1 MSDKEMNMAILNKL
15 YEIADKVFDE
25 GVNVKE
31 GNYTASDLAKMRDSA
46 FKVGYLKTETK
57 SYKNEFNKQVEKDCF
72 IAPMASVNVLS
83 FVCSFCVVQIF
94 ALVAKFEKLANIGS
108 SKKRKFVKQKDNNEV
123 LCTVKVLINKYYSKL
138 SLHCANDDLRPA
150 MRNVC
155 LDIRNGRAAASDG
168 HTMMIKGLD
177 VVSTEHFKYDYN
189 LPLVNGK
196 DFKKMCSLAK
206 SGSTL
211 TCKLVREQDG
221 NTYWV
226 SECCG
231 YYSKTEANRYVNYS
245 SVLPKISPDN
255 LCTINGK
262 TWKGISKWLNK
273 NKGFNSI
280 GLVIIKHKENDN
292 RITFTINGMYDNND
306 GIEISCECENV
317 PNKNFA
323 IGLKIDSLLR
333 FENFNFTLG
342 RYANEALVYV
352 GSLEVGMMM
361 PMYIDDEYDG
371 FKLSDGYI
379 GAYDYC
385 GFAESF
391 DMPEN
396 KPTEDTTHTKVDNV
410 TTEEKE
416 EPTDKEESCDIYYTK
431 ENGRIVRYDVG
442 TYYKDSDSYLVSKTF
457 VNPSECKVL
466 ALSRKELEYTLANYQ
481 ITEECYNNILYQENY
496 DITQK
501 YLKSEKA
508 KEQSNTPAKV
518 VSLDNHSNKFS
529 FDAIGV
535 NVGDVL
541 TFVDG
546 TKVIAAEDNKVLF
559 GGRLFTLSGFCK
571 DFMPDDKRTKSNTYR
586 GCSFFFKDGV
596 KLEKLFKEQQKK
608 SLVSSKEEI
617 AAVPDDND
625 SLQNTINAQVKFYLE
640 KVCYILGEDGKPRRW
655 NVIKYLKETDE
666 FVVECMD
673 IPNNPTWI
681 EDRKQFA
688 ARYHSMSITESRYYS
703 IINNEPI
710 LKEICKGQYKEPL
723 DSVPNEQQA
732 SEKCTERTITPLAK
746 ENVSERKE
754 TASTVKVVSI
764 SIGVP
769 VCLYIPPN
777 NMRLDIAANKP
788 FPTAVGDCL
797 CVVGKVVHTLPL
809 PPPRSKV
816 MSEIIKV
823 NQLIKKQKWKR
834 IFVYL
839 ADLHSEMANATD
851 W

>member
-1 MSDKEMNMAILNKL
+1 MSDKEMNLAILNKL
-15 YEIADKVFDE
+15 YEIADKVFNE

-46 FKVGYLKTETK
+46 FKDGYLETE
-57 SYKNEFNKQVEKDCF
+57 NKKIYDYSAQKIVEKDCF

-94 ALVAKFEKLANIGS
+94 ALVAKFEKLASIG
-108 SKKRKFVKQKDNNEV
+108 SKKRMFIKQKDNNEV

-138 SLHCANDDLRPA
+138 SLHCANDDLRPI

-168 HTMMIKGLD
+168 HTMLIKGLD
-177 VVSTEHFKYDYN
+177 VVSTEHFTYDYN

-211 TCKLVREQDG
+211 TCKLVREPDG

-231 YYSKTEANRYVNYS
+231 YYSKTEASRYVNYS
-245 SVLPKISPDN
+245 SVLPKINPDN
-255 LCTINGK
+255 LCTINEK
-262 TWKGISKWLNK
+262 TWKGISKWLKK

-280 GLVIIKHKENDN
+280 GVVIIKHKENDN
-292 RITFTINGMYDNND
+292 LITFTINGMYDNHD

-333 FENFNFTLG
+333 FENFNFALG

-391 DMPEN
+391 DMPTN
-396 KPTEDTTHTKVDNV
+396 KPTEDVIPAKVDNV

-416 EPTDKEESCDIYYTK
+416 CATEEKTEQTDFKRDITSK
-431 ENGRIVRYDVG
+431 IIICGIPS
-442 TYYKDSDSYLVSKTF
+442 YKDS
-457 VNPSECKVL
+457 
-466 ALSRKELEYTLANYQ
+466 A
-481 ITEECYNNILYQENY
+481 
-496 DITQK
+496 
-501 YLKSEKA
+501 
-508 KEQSNTPAKV
+508 PAKDVAETKVDAPDAPNVPANV
-518 VSLDNHSNKFS
+518 VSLDKPSNKFS
-529 FDAIGV
+529 FAAIGV
-535 NVGDVL
+535 NVGDKL

-546 TKVIAAEDNKVLF
+546 TEVIAAEDNKVSF
-559 GGRLFTLSGFCK
+559 CGELFTLSGFCK
-571 DFMPDDKRTKSNTYR
+571 EFMPDDKRTKSNSYR
-586 GCSFFFKDGV
+586 GCAFFFKDGV

-608 SLVSSKEEI
+608 SLASKEEI
-617 AAVPDDND
+617 AAVPDDTPSEPIDWKGKVFIDFKNKLAYKV
-625 SLQNTINAQVKFYLE
+625 SGYNTIKYPHYLYTEIRADGSFLWHGGAE
-640 KVCYILGEDGKPRRW
+640 KSEFEEMISHCMVVEY
-655 NVIKYLKETDE
+655 TDE
-666 FVVECMD
+666 NTIMD
-673 IPNNPTWI
+673 MIHTYLN
-681 EDRKQFA
+681 
-688 ARYHSMSITESRYYS
+688 
-703 IINNEPI
+703 
-710 LKEICKGQYKEPL
+710 
-723 DSVPNEQQA
+723 SVPNEHQT
-732 SEKCTERTITPLAK
+732 SEKCTERTITPLAN
-746 ENVSERKE
+746 ENVSECKE
-754 TASTVKVVSI
+754 TASTAKVVAI
-764 SIGVP
+764 YIGVP
-769 VCLYIPPN
+769 VCLDIPPN

-788 FPTAVGDCL
+788 LNAAVGDCL
-797 CVVGKVVHTLPL
+797 CGVGKVVHTLPL
-809 PPPRSKV
+809 PPPRSKE
-816 MSEIIKV
+816 MSE
-823 NQLIKKQKWKR
+823 LITYTN
-834 IFVYL
+834 FYNT
-839 ADLHSEMANATD
+839 S
-851 W
+851 

>member
-1 MSDKEMNMAILNKL
+1 MNDKEMNLAILNKL
-15 YEIADKVFDE
+15 YEIADKVFNE

-31 GNYTASDLAKMRDSA
+31 GNYTASDLAKMKDSA
-46 FKVGYLKTETK
+46 FKDGYLKTETK
-57 SYKNEFNKQVEKDCF
+57 SYKNECNKQVEKDCF

-94 ALVAKFEKLANIGS
+94 ALVAKFEKLASIG
-108 SKKRKFVKQKDNNEV
+108 SKKRMFIKQKDNNEV

-138 SLHCANDDLRPA
+138 SLHCANDDLRPS
-150 MRNVC
+150 MKNVC

-177 VVSTEHFKYDYN
+177 VVSTEHFTYDYN

-196 DFKKMCSLAK
+196 DFKKICSLAK

-211 TCKLVREQDG
+211 TCKLVREPDG

-245 SVLPKISPDN
+245 SVLPKINPDN
-255 LCTINGK
+255 LCTINEK

-280 GLVIIKHKENDN
+280 GLIIIKHKENDN
-292 RITFTINGMYDNND
+292 RITFTINGMYDNHD

-371 FKLSDGYI
+371 FRLSDGYI

-391 DMPEN
+391 DMP
-396 KPTEDTTHTKVDNV
+396 TEDVIPAKVDNV

-416 EPTDKEESCDIYYTK
+416 CATEDK
-431 ENGRIVRYDVG
+431 
-442 TYYKDSDSYLVSKTF
+442 
-457 VNPSECKVL
+457 
-466 ALSRKELEYTLANYQ
+466 
-481 ITEECYNNILYQENY
+481 TEQTN
-496 DITQK
+496 
-501 YLKSEKA
+501 KS
-508 KEQSNTPAKV
+508 AKV
-518 VSLDNHSNKFS
+518 VSLDKPSNKFS

-535 NVGDVL
+535 NVGDSL
-541 TFVDG
+541 TFIDG
-546 TKVIAAEDNKVLF
+546 TKVIAAEDNKVSF
-559 GGRLFTLSGFCK
+559 CGELFTLSGFCK
-571 DFMPDDKRTKSNTYR
+571 EFMPDDKRTKSNSYR
-586 GCSFFFKDGV
+586 GCAFFFKDGV

-617 AAVPDDND
+617 AAVPDENG

-640 KVCYILGEDGKPRRW
+640 NVCYILGEDGKPRRW

-673 IPNNPTWI
+673 IPNKPTWI

-703 IINNEPI
+703 IINNDPI

-723 DSVPNEQQA
+723 DSVPNEHQA
-732 SEKCTERTITPLAK
+732 SEKCTERTITPPAN

-754 TASTVKVVSI
+754 TASTAKVVAI

-769 VCLYIPPN
+769 VCLDIPPN
-777 NMRLDIAANKP
+777 NMRLDIAADKP

-797 CVVGKVVHTLPL
+797 CGVGKVVHTLPL
-809 PPPRSKV
+809 PPPRSKG
-816 MSEIIKV
+816 MIK
-823 NQLIKKQKWKR
+823 LITYTN
-834 IFVYL
+834 FYNT
-839 ADLHSEMANATD
+839 S
-851 W
+851 

>member
-1 MSDKEMNMAILNKL
+1 MSDKEMNLAILNKL
-15 YEIADKVFDE
+15 YEIADKVFNE

-31 GNYTASDLAKMRDSA
+31 GNYTASDLAKMKDSA
-46 FKVGYLKTETK
+46 FKDGYLKTETK
-57 SYKNEFNKQVEKDCF
+57 SYKNECNKQVEKDCF

-94 ALVAKFEKLANIGS
+94 ALVAKFEKLASIG
-108 SKKRKFVKQKDNNEV
+108 SKKRMFIKQKDNNEV

-138 SLHCANDDLRPA
+138 SLHCANDDLRPI

-155 LDIRNGRAAASDG
+155 LDVRNGRAAASDG

-177 VVSTEHFKYDYN
+177 VVSTEHFTYDYN

-211 TCKLVREQDG
+211 TCKLVREPDG

-255 LCTINGK
+255 LCTINEK
-262 TWKGISKWLNK
+262 TWKGISKWLKK

-280 GLVIIKHKENDN
+280 GVVIIKHKENDN
-292 RITFTINGMYDNND
+292 RITFTINGMYDNHD

-333 FENFNFTLG
+333 FENFNFALG

-352 GSLEVGMMM
+352 GSLEVGVMI
-361 PMYIDDEYDG
+361 PMFINDEYNG

-391 DMPEN
+391 DMPANE
-396 KPTEDTTHTKVDNV
+396 PTENVIPAKVEDV

-416 EPTDKEESCDIYYTK
+416 EPTDKEESCEIYYTK

-457 VNPSECKVL
+457 VLPSECKVL
-466 ALSRKELEYTLANYQ
+466 AVSRKELEYTLANYQ
-481 ITEECYNNILYQENY
+481 ITEECYNNILCQESY

-508 KEQSNTPAKV
+508 KVRTNAPAKV
-518 VSLDNHSNKFS
+518 VPLDKPSNKFS
-529 FDAIGV
+529 FDAVGV
-535 NVGDVL
+535 NVGDKL
-541 TFVDG
+541 TFIDG
-546 TKVIAAEDNKVLF
+546 TEVIAAENNKIIF
-559 GGRLFTLSGFCK
+559 CGELFTLSGFCK
-571 DFMPDDKRTKSNTYR
+571 EFMPDDKRTKSNSYR
-586 GCSFFFKDGV
+586 GCAFFFKDGV
-596 KLEKLFKEQQKK
+596 KLEKLFKDAQKK

-617 AAVPDDND
+617 AAVPDD
-625 SLQNTINAQVKFYLE
+625 T
-640 KVCYILGEDGKPRRW
+640 
-655 NVIKYLKETDE
+655 
-666 FVVECMD
+666 
-673 IPNNPTWI
+673 
-681 EDRKQFA
+681 
-688 ARYHSMSITESRYYS
+688 
-703 IINNEPI
+703 
-710 LKEICKGQYKEPL
+710 L
-723 DSVPNEQQA
+723 DSVPNEHIA
-732 SEKCTERTITPLAK
+732 SEKCTERTIIPLAK
-746 ENVSERKE
+746 ENVSEHKE
-754 TASTVKVVSI
+754 TASTAKVVAI
-764 SIGVP
+764 YIGVP
-769 VCLYIPPN
+769 SCLDIPPN

-788 FPTAVGDCL
+788 LNAAVGDCL
-797 CVVGKVVHTLPL
+797 CGVGKVVHTLPL
-809 PPPRSKV
+809 PPPRSKEI
-816 MSEIIKV
+816 SE
-823 NQLIKKQKWKR
+823 LITYTN
-834 IFVYL
+834 FYNT
-839 ADLHSEMANATD
+839 S
-851 W
+851 

>member
-1 MSDKEMNMAILNKL
+1 MNLAILNKL
-15 YEIADKVFDE
+15 YEIADKVFNE

-31 GNYTASDLAKMRDSA
+31 GNYTASDLAKMKDSA
-46 FKVGYLKTETK
+46 FKDGYLETE
-57 SYKNEFNKQVEKDCF
+57 NKKVYDYSAQKIVEKDCF

-94 ALVAKFEKLANIGS
+94 ALVAKFEKLASIG
-108 SKKRKFVKQKDNNEV
+108 SKKRMFIKQKDNNDV
-123 LCTVKVLINKYYSKL
+123 LCTVKVLIKKYYSKL
-138 SLHCANDDLRPA
+138 SLYCANDDLRPI

-155 LDIRNGRAAASDG
+155 LDIRNGRAVASDG

-177 VVSTEHFKYDYN
+177 VVSTEHFTYDYN

-211 TCKLVREQDG
+211 TCKLVREPDS

-255 LCTINGK
+255 LCTINEK
-262 TWKGISKWLNK
+262 TWKGISKWLKK

-292 RITFTINGMYDNND
+292 RITFTINGMYDNHD

-352 GSLEVGMMM
+352 GSLKVGMMM

-385 GFAESF
+385 GFVESF
-391 DMPEN
+391 DMPTN
-396 KPTEDTTHTKVDNV
+396 KPTEDVIPAKVDNV

-416 EPTDKEESCDIYYTK
+416 CATEDKTEQTEQTDFKRDITSK
-431 ENGRIVRYDVG
+431 IIICGIPS
-442 TYYKDSDSYLVSKTF
+442 YKDS
-457 VNPSECKVL
+457 
-466 ALSRKELEYTLANYQ
+466 A
-481 ITEECYNNILYQENY
+481 
-496 DITQK
+496 
-501 YLKSEKA
+501 
-508 KEQSNTPAKV
+508 PAKV
-518 VSLDNHSNKFS
+518 DAPDAPNAPANVVPLDKSSNKFS
-529 FDAIGV
+529 FVAIGV
-535 NVGDVL
+535 NVGDAL
-541 TFVDG
+541 TFIDG
-546 TKVIAAEDNKVLF
+546 TEVIAAENNKITF
-559 GGRLFTLSGFCK
+559 CGELFTLSGFCK
-571 DFMPDDKRTKSNTYR
+571 EFMPDDKRTKSNSYR
-586 GCSFFFKDGV
+586 GCAFFFKDGV
-596 KLEKLFKEQQKK
+596 KLEKLFKDAQKK

-617 AAVPDDND
+617 AAVPDDTPSESIDWLGKVFIDFKNK
-625 SLQNTINAQVKFYLE
+625 LAYKVAGYNTIKYPHYLYTEIRADGSFLWHGGVE
-640 KVCYILGEDGKPRRW
+640 KSEFEEMIPHCM
-655 NVIKYLKETDE
+655 VIEYTDE
-666 FVVECMD
+666 NTIMD
-673 IPNNPTWI
+673 VIHTYLN
-681 EDRKQFA
+681 D
-688 ARYHSMSITESRYYS
+688 
-703 IINNEPI
+703 
-710 LKEICKGQYKEPL
+710 
-723 DSVPNEQQA
+723 VPNEHQA
-732 SEKCTERTITPLAK
+732 SEKCTERTITPPTT

-754 TASTVKVVSI
+754 TASTAKIVAI

-769 VCLYIPPN
+769 SCLDIPPN

-788 FPTAVGDCL
+788 LNAAVGDCL
-797 CVVGKVVHTLPL
+797 CGVDKVVHTLPL
-809 PPPRSKV
+809 PPPRSKR
-816 MSEIIKV
+816 MSEITKV
-823 NQLIKKQKWKR
+823 NQLIKKQKWKK
-834 IFVYL
+834 IFVYH
-839 ADLHSEMANATD
+839 ADLHSEMANAID
-851 W
+851 L

>member
-15 YEIADKVFDE
+15 YEIADKVFDD

-31 GNYTASDLAKMRDSA
+31 GNYTASDLAKMKDSA
-46 FKVGYLKTETK
+46 FKDGYLETE
-57 SYKNEFNKQVEKDCF
+57 NKKVYDYSEQKIVEKDCF
-72 IAPMASVNVLS
+72 VAPMASVNVLS
-83 FVCSFCVVQIF
+83 FACSFCVVQIF
-94 ALVAKFEKLANIGS
+94 ALVAKFEKLASIG
-108 SKKRKFVKQKDNNEV
+108 SKKRMFIKQKYNNEV
-123 LCTVKVLINKYYSKL
+123 LCTVKVLISKYYSKL
-138 SLHCANDDLRPA
+138 SLHCANDDLRPS
-150 MRNVC
+150 MKNVC

-177 VVSTEHFKYDYN
+177 VVSTEHFTYDYN

-211 TCKLVREQDG
+211 TCKLVREPNG

-231 YYSKTEANRYVNYS
+231 YYSKTDAKRYVNYS
-245 SVLPKISPDN
+245 SVLPKINPDN
-255 LCTINGK
+255 LCTINEK
-262 TWKGISKWLNK
+262 TWKDISKWLKK

-333 FENFNFTLG
+333 FENFNFALG

-361 PMYIDDEYDG
+361 PMCIDDEYDG

-391 DMPEN
+391 DMTEN
-396 KPTEDTTHTKVDNV
+396 EPKEDVIHVKVDNV

-416 EPTDKEESCDIYYTK
+416 CATEDKTEQTDYKRDMASKIIICGIPS
-431 ENGRIVRYDVG
+431 
-442 TYYKDSDSYLVSKTF
+442 YKDSAPAKDVAET
-457 VNPSECKVL
+457 KVD
-466 ALSRKELEYTLANYQ
+466 ALDAPNE
-481 ITEECYNNILYQENY
+481 
-496 DITQK
+496 
-501 YLKSEKA
+501 
-508 KEQSNTPAKV
+508 PAKV
-518 VSLDNHSNKFS
+518 VPLDKPSNKFS
-529 FDAIGV
+529 FAAIGV
-535 NVGDVL
+535 NVGDTL
-541 TFVDG
+541 TFIDG

-571 DFMPDDKRTKSNTYR
+571 DFMPDDKRTKSNSYR
-586 GCSFFFKDGV
+586 GCAFFFKDGV
-596 KLEKLFKEQQKK
+596 KLEKLFKDAQKK

-617 AAVPDDND
+617 AAVHDDTPSEPIDWLGKVFIDFKNKLAYKIHGYDTRIYPHYLYTEIRADD
-625 SLQNTINAQVKFYLE
+625 SFIWHGGVEKSEFEEMISRCTIIEYTDENTIMVVIHTYL
-640 KVCYILGEDGKPRRW
+640 
-655 NVIKYLKETDE
+655 N
-666 FVVECMD
+666 
-673 IPNNPTWI
+673 
-681 EDRKQFA
+681 
-688 ARYHSMSITESRYYS
+688 
-703 IINNEPI
+703 
-710 LKEICKGQYKEPL
+710 
-723 DSVPNEQQA
+723 SVPNEPIA
-732 SEKCTERTITPLAK
+732 AEKCTERTIIPFAN

-754 TASTVKVVSI
+754 TVSTAKVVSI

-769 VCLYIPPN
+769 SCLDVQPD
-777 NMRLDIAANKP
+777 NMRFDIAANKP
-788 FPTAVGDCL
+788 LNVSVGDCL
-797 CVVGKVVHTLPL
+797 CGVGKVVHTLPL
-809 PPPRSKV
+809 PPPRSKR
-816 MSEIIKV
+816 MSEITKV
-823 NQLIKKQKWKR
+823 NQLIKKQKWKY
-834 IFVYL
+834 I
-839 ADLHSEMANATD
+839 S
-851 W
+851 

>member
-1 MSDKEMNMAILNKL
+1 MSDKEMNLAILNKL
-15 YEIADKVFDE
+15 YEIADNVFNE

-31 GNYTASDLAKMRDSA
+31 GNYTASDLAKMKDSA
-46 FKVGYLKTETK
+46 FKDGYLETE
-57 SYKNEFNKQVEKDCF
+57 NKKVYDYSAQKIVEKDCF

-94 ALVAKFEKLANIGS
+94 ALVAKFEKLASIG
-108 SKKRKFVKQKDNNEV
+108 SKKRMFIKQKDNNEV

-138 SLHCANDDLRPA
+138 SLHCANDDLRPI

-155 LDIRNGRAAASDG
+155 LDIRNGRVAASDG
-168 HTMMIKGLD
+168 HTMLIKGLD
-177 VVSTEHFKYDYN
+177 VVSTEHFSYDYN

-211 TCKLVREQDG
+211 TCKLVREPNG
-221 NTYWV
+221 NKYWV

-245 SVLPKISPDN
+245 SVLPKINPDN
-255 LCTINGK
+255 LCTINEK
-262 TWKGISKWLNK
+262 TWNGISKWLKK

-292 RITFTINGMYDNND
+292 RITFTINGMYDNHD

-333 FENFNFTLG
+333 FENFNFALG

-391 DMPEN
+391 DMPTN
-396 KPTEDTTHTKVDNV
+396 KPTEDVIPAKVDNV

-416 EPTDKEESCDIYYTK
+416 CATEDKTEQTDFKRDITSK
-431 ENGRIVRYDVG
+431 IIICGIPS
-442 TYYKDSDSYLVSKTF
+442 YKDS
-457 VNPSECKVL
+457 
-466 ALSRKELEYTLANYQ
+466 A
-481 ITEECYNNILYQENY
+481 
-496 DITQK
+496 
-501 YLKSEKA
+501 
-508 KEQSNTPAKV
+508 PAKDVAETKVDAPDAPNAPNAPANV
-518 VSLDNHSNKFS
+518 VPLDKPSNKFS

-535 NVGDVL
+535 NVGDAL
-541 TFVDG
+541 TFIDG
-546 TKVIAAEDNKVLF
+546 TKVIAAENNKIIF
-559 GGRLFTLSGFCK
+559 CGELFTLSGFCK
-571 DFMPDDKRTKSNTYR
+571 EFMPDDKRTKSNSYR
-586 GCSFFFKDGV
+586 GCAFFFKDGV
-596 KLEKLFKEQQKK
+596 KLEKLFKDAQKK
-608 SLVSSKEEI
+608 ALVSSKEEI
-617 AAVPDDND
+617 AAVHDDTPSEPIDWLGKVFIDFKNK
-625 SLQNTINAQVKFYLE
+625 LAYKVAGYNTIKYPHYLYTEIRADGSSLWHGGAE
-640 KVCYILGEDGKPRRW
+640 KSEFEEMISHCM
-655 NVIKYLKETDE
+655 VIEYTDE
-666 FVVECMD
+666 NTIMD
-673 IPNNPTWI
+673 VIHTYLN
-681 EDRKQFA
+681 D
-688 ARYHSMSITESRYYS
+688 
-703 IINNEPI
+703 
-710 LKEICKGQYKEPL
+710 
-723 DSVPNEQQA
+723 VPNEHQA
-732 SEKCTERTITPLAK
+732 SEKCTERTITPPAK

-754 TASTVKVVSI
+754 TASTAKVVAI

-769 VCLYIPPN
+769 SCLDIPPN

-797 CVVGKVVHTLPL
+797 CGVGKVVHTLPL
-809 PPPRSKV
+809 PPPQSKR
-816 MSEIIKV
+816 MSEITKINK
-823 NQLIKKQKWKR
+823 LIKKQKWKK
-834 IFVYL
+834 YL
-839 ADLHSEMANATD
+839 
-851 W
+851 

>member
-15 YEIADKVFDE
+15 YEIADKVFNE

-31 GNYTASDLAKMRDSA
+31 GNYTASDLAKMKDSA
-46 FKVGYLKTETK
+46 FKDGYLKTEKK
-57 SYKNEFNKQVEKDCF
+57 SYKNEYNKQVEKDCF

-94 ALVAKFEKLANIGS
+94 ALVAKFEKLASIG
-108 SKKRKFVKQKDNNEV
+108 SKKRMFIKQKDNNEV

-138 SLHCANDDLRPA
+138 SLHCANDDLRPI
-150 MRNVC
+150 MRKVC
-155 LDIRNGRAAASDG
+155 LDIRNGRVAASDG

-177 VVSTEHFKYDYN
+177 VVSTEHFTYDYN
-189 LPLVNGK
+189 LPLINGK

-211 TCKLVREQDG
+211 TCKLVREPNG

-255 LCTINGK
+255 LCTINEK
-262 TWKGISKWLNK
+262 TWKGISKWLKK

-292 RITFTINGMYDNND
+292 RITFTINGMYDNHD

-333 FENFNFTLG
+333 FENFNFALG

-352 GSLEVGMMM
+352 GSLEVGVMM
-361 PMYIDDEYDG
+361 PMFINDEYNG

-391 DMPEN
+391 DMPANE
-396 KPTEDTTHTKVDNV
+396 PTENVIPAKVEDV

-416 EPTDKEESCDIYYTK
+416 EPTDKEESCEIYYTK

-457 VNPSECKVL
+457 VHPSECKVL
-466 ALSRKELEYTLANYQ
+466 AVSRKELEYTLANYQ
-481 ITEECYNNILYQENY
+481 ITEECYNNILCQESY

-508 KEQSNTPAKV
+508 KVRTNAPAKV
-518 VSLDNHSNKFS
+518 VSLDKSSNKFS

-535 NVGDVL
+535 NVGDTL

-546 TKVIAAEDNKVLF
+546 TEVIAAEDNKVSF
-559 GGRLFTLSGFCK
+559 CGELFTLSGFRK
-571 DFMPDDKRTKSNTYR
+571 EFMPNDKRTKSNSYR
-586 GCSFFFKDGV
+586 GCAFFFKDGV

-608 SLVSSKEEI
+608 SLVSNKEEI
-617 AAVPDDND
+617 AAVPDD
-625 SLQNTINAQVKFYLE
+625 T
-640 KVCYILGEDGKPRRW
+640 
-655 NVIKYLKETDE
+655 
-666 FVVECMD
+666 
-673 IPNNPTWI
+673 
-681 EDRKQFA
+681 
-688 ARYHSMSITESRYYS
+688 
-703 IINNEPI
+703 
-710 LKEICKGQYKEPL
+710 L
-723 DSVPNEQQA
+723 DSVPNEHLA
-732 SEKCTERTITPLAK
+732 SEKCTERTIIPPTN
-746 ENVSERKE
+746 ENVSEHKE
-754 TASTVKVVSI
+754 TASTAKVVAI

-769 VCLYIPPN
+769 SCLDIPPN

-788 FPTAVGDCL
+788 LNAAVGDCL
-797 CVVGKVVHTLPL
+797 CGVGKVVHTLPL
-809 PPPRSKV
+809 PPPRSKE
-816 MSEIIKV
+816 MSE
-823 NQLIKKQKWKR
+823 LITYTN
-834 IFVYL
+834 FYNT
-839 ADLHSEMANATD
+839 S
-851 W
+851 

>member
-1 MSDKEMNMAILNKL
+1 MSDKEMNLAILNKL
-15 YEIADKVFDE
+15 YEIADKVFNE

-31 GNYTASDLAKMRDSA
+31 GNYTASDLAKMKDSA
-46 FKVGYLKTETK
+46 FKDGYLKTEKK
-57 SYKNEFNKQVEKDCF
+57 SYKNECNKQVEKDCF

-94 ALVAKFEKLANIGS
+94 ALVAKFEKLASIG
-108 SKKRKFVKQKDNNEV
+108 SKKRMFIKQKDNNDV

-138 SLHCANDDLRPA
+138 SLHCANDDLRPI

-177 VVSTEHFKYDYN
+177 VVSTEHFTYDYN

-211 TCKLVREQDG
+211 TCKLVREPDS

-255 LCTINGK
+255 LCTINEK
-262 TWKGISKWLNK
+262 TWKGISKWLKK

-292 RITFTINGMYDNND
+292 RITFTINGMYDNHD

-391 DMPEN
+391 DMPTNE
-396 KPTEDTTHTKVDNV
+396 PSEDVIPAKVDNV

-416 EPTDKEESCDIYYTK
+416 C
-431 ENGRIVRYDVG
+431 
-442 TYYKDSDSYLVSKTF
+442 
-457 VNPSECKVL
+457 
-466 ALSRKELEYTLANYQ
+466 A
-481 ITEECYNNILYQENY
+481 TEEKTEQTN
-496 DITQK
+496 
-501 YLKSEKA
+501 KS
-508 KEQSNTPAKV
+508 AKV
-518 VSLDNHSNKFS
+518 VSLDKPSNKFS
-529 FDAIGV
+529 FAAIGV
-535 NVGDVL
+535 NVGDKL

-546 TKVIAAEDNKVLF
+546 TEVIAAEDNKVSF
-559 GGRLFTLSGFCK
+559 CGELFTLSGFCK
-571 DFMPDDKRTKSNTYR
+571 EFMPDDKRTKSNSYR
-586 GCSFFFKDGV
+586 GCAFFFKDGV

-617 AAVPDDND
+617 TAVPDD
-625 SLQNTINAQVKFYLE
+625 T
-640 KVCYILGEDGKPRRW
+640 
-655 NVIKYLKETDE
+655 
-666 FVVECMD
+666 
-673 IPNNPTWI
+673 
-681 EDRKQFA
+681 
-688 ARYHSMSITESRYYS
+688 
-703 IINNEPI
+703 
-710 LKEICKGQYKEPL
+710 L
-723 DSVPNEQQA
+723 DSVPNEHLA
-732 SEKCTERTITPLAK
+732 SEKCTERTIIPLAK
-746 ENVSERKE
+746 ENVSERKKNGINRKDCGYLYRCSCMLGY
-754 TASTVKVVSI
+754 STEQ
-764 SIGVP
+764 
-769 VCLYIPPN
+769 Y
-777 NMRLDIAANKP
+777 
-788 FPTAVGDCL
+788 AVGYCSKRAFSYSCRRL
-797 CVVGKVVHTLPL
+797 LMWCWQSSTYTTLAT
-809 PPPRSKV
+809 ST
-816 MSEIIKV
+816 E
-823 NQLIKKQKWKR
+823 QKN
-834 IFVYL
+834 
-839 ADLHSEMANATD
+839 E
-851 W
+851 

>member
-1 MSDKEMNMAILNKL
+1 MSDKEMNLAILNKL

-31 GNYTASDLAKMRDSA
+31 GNYTASDLAKMKDSA

-57 SYKNEFNKQVEKDCF
+57 SYKNECNKQVEKDCF
-72 IAPMASVNVLS
+72 IAPMESVNVLS

-94 ALVAKFEKLANIGS
+94 ALVAKFEKLASIGS
-108 SKKRKFVKQKDNNEV
+108 KKKVFIKKKDNNEV

-177 VVSTEHFKYDYN
+177 VVSTEHFTYDYN

-211 TCKLVREQDG
+211 TCKLVREPDG

-231 YYSKTEANRYVNYS
+231 YYSKTDANRYVNYS
-245 SVLPKISPDN
+245 SVLPKINPDN
-255 LCTINGK
+255 LCTINEN
-262 TWKGISKWLNK
+262 TWKGISKWLKK

-292 RITFTINGMYDNND
+292 RITFTINGMYDNHD

-333 FENFNFTLG
+333 FENFNFALG

-396 KPTEDTTHTKVDNV
+396 EPTEDATPAKVDNV
-410 TTEEKE
+410 TTEGKE
-416 EPTDKEESCDIYYTK
+416 CATEDKTEQTEQTYCKRDITSK
-431 ENGRIVRYDVG
+431 IIICGIPS
-442 TYYKDSDSYLVSKTF
+442 YKDSQKDVVSKDTS
-457 VNPSECKVL
+457 VAKVD
-466 ALSRKELEYTLANYQ
+466 A
-481 ITEECYNNILYQENY
+481 
-496 DITQK
+496 
-501 YLKSEKA
+501 
-508 KEQSNTPAKV
+508 PAKV
-518 VSLDNHSNKFS
+518 VSLDKPSNKFS

-535 NVGDVL
+535 NVGDEL
-541 TFVDG
+541 TFIDG

-586 GCSFFFKDGV
+586 GCAFFFKDGV

-617 AAVPDDND
+617 AAVPDNTPSEPIDCKGKVFID
-625 SLQNTINAQVKFYLE
+625 SENKVAYKVWGYNTIKYPHYLYTEIRADGSFIWHGGVE
-640 KVCYILGEDGKPRRW
+640 KNEFEEMISHCTIIGY
-655 NVIKYLKETDE
+655 TDE
-666 FVVECMD
+666 NTIMD
-673 IPNNPTWI
+673 V
-681 EDRKQFA
+681 
-688 ARYHSMSITESRYYS
+688 
-703 IINNEPI
+703 I
-710 LKEICKGQYKEPL
+710 LAYL
-723 DSVPNEQQA
+723 NDVPNEHQA
-732 SEKCTERTITPLAK
+732 SEKCTERKITPLAN

-754 TASTVKVVSI
+754 TASTAKVVAI
-764 SIGVP
+764 YIGVP
-769 VCLYIPPN
+769 SCLDIQPD

-788 FPTAVGDCL
+788 LNASVGDCL
-797 CVVGKVVHTLPL
+797 CGVGKVVHTLPL
-809 PPPRSKV
+809 PPPRSKRI
-816 MSEIIKV
+816 SEITKV
-823 NQLIKKQKWKR
+823 NQLINKQKWKR

-839 ADLHSEMANATD
+839 ADLHLEMANAID
-851 W
+851 L

>member
-1 MSDKEMNMAILNKL
+1 MSDKEMNLAILNKL
-15 YEIADKVFDE
+15 YEIADKVFNE

-31 GNYTASDLAKMRDSA
+31 GNYTASDLAKMKDSA
-46 FKVGYLKTETK
+46 FKDGYLETEKK
-57 SYKNEFNKQVEKDCF
+57 SYKNECNKQVEKDCF

-94 ALVAKFEKLANIGS
+94 ALVAKFEKLASIG
-108 SKKRKFVKQKDNNEV
+108 SKKRMFIKQKDNNEV

-138 SLHCANDDLRPA
+138 SLHCANDDLRPV
-150 MRNVC
+150 MRNIC

-168 HTMMIKGLD
+168 HTMMIKGFD
-177 VVSTEHFKYDYN
+177 VVSTEHFTYDYN

-211 TCKLVREQDG
+211 TCKLVREPDG

-245 SVLPKISPDN
+245 SALPKINPDN
-255 LCTINGK
+255 LCTINEK
-262 TWKGISKWLNK
+262 TWKGISKWLKK

-292 RITFTINGMYDNND
+292 RITFTINGMYDNHD

-371 FKLSDGYI
+371 FKLSDSYI

-391 DMPEN
+391 DMPTNE
-396 KPTEDTTHTKVDNV
+396 PAEDVIPTKVDNI

-416 EPTDKEESCDIYYTK
+416 CATEK
-431 ENGRIVRYDVG
+431 
-442 TYYKDSDSYLVSKTF
+442 KT
-457 VNPSECKVL
+457 
-466 ALSRKELEYTLANYQ
+466 
-481 ITEECYNNILYQENY
+481 
-496 DITQK
+496 
-501 YLKSEKA
+501 
-508 KEQSNTPAKV
+508 EQTNAPAKV
-518 VSLDNHSNKFS
+518 VSLDKPSNKFS
-529 FDAIGV
+529 FDAVGVV
-535 NVGDVL
+535 NVGDKL
-541 TFVDG
+541 TFIDG
-546 TKVIAAEDNKVLF
+546 TEVIAAEDNKVSF
-559 GGRLFTLSGFCK
+559 CGELFTLSGFCK
-571 DFMPDDKRTKSNTYR
+571 EFMPDEKRTKSNSYR
-586 GCSFFFKDGV
+586 GCAFFFKDGV

-617 AAVPDDND
+617 AAVPDD
-625 SLQNTINAQVKFYLE
+625 T
-640 KVCYILGEDGKPRRW
+640 
-655 NVIKYLKETDE
+655 
-666 FVVECMD
+666 
-673 IPNNPTWI
+673 
-681 EDRKQFA
+681 
-688 ARYHSMSITESRYYS
+688 
-703 IINNEPI
+703 
-710 LKEICKGQYKEPL
+710 L
-723 DSVPNEQQA
+723 DSVPNEHLA
-732 SEKCTERTITPLAK
+732 SEKCTERTITPLAN

-754 TASTVKVVSI
+754 IVSTAKVVAI

-769 VCLYIPPN
+769 SCLDIPPN

-797 CVVGKVVHTLPL
+797 CGVGKVVHTLPL
-809 PPPRSKV
+809 PPPRSKR
-816 MSEIIKV
+816 MSE
-823 NQLIKKQKWKR
+823 LITYTN
-834 IFVYL
+834 FNT
-839 ADLHSEMANATD
+839 S
-851 W
+851 